1 MIGTITA
8 IIRGRKT
15 TVFLMV
21 VALILGIYNYVVMPR
36 QETPDITAPY
46 ARITAVWPGASPE
59 EMTSQVTEKL
69 EDTVAELTG
78 FTSVLS
84 YSRNSAAV
92 VIVKLEAD
100 ADFEKAWDEL
110 RTKAD
115 TLAKDL
121 PDQMLPLDINTN
133 LTDTA
138 GIIIAMSGDG
148 YSYDELADMAE
159 ALGRDLGRIDGVAR
173 FEVTGKQERVIRVR
187 MDSGKLNR
195 LGLSLSDVSNVIG
208 ARNAILPLGSL
219 NNGEEVIGVSPVGDL
234 ETLAE
239 LENLILMISP
249 QNGSM
254 VRLKDV
260 ADVFEDYADENV
272 RMKQNGRNAVL
283 LTGYFKPDRNVVAI
297 GREVSKVIS
306 NHQALLPANLFFDEV
321 LYQPYTVQK
330 AVDSFII
337 NLIEALVLIVVT
349 VFLGMGFRNALI
361 TSLSIPLSIAITF
374 SAMAMLNIQIHQIS
388 IAGLI
393 IALGMLVDNSIVV
406 NDAIQVRID
415 KGEPQLD
422 ACRNGVKEVYVPVLT
437 STLTTVGA
445 YFPLLLLGGVAGDYV
460 RSIPA
465 VVIISLSASYIAAVF
480 GLPVF
485 AYLFLKPSSGK
496 ERTHRVRRLFVG
508 LLQQAFKRRSLT
520 LILSLALFL
529 GAMGLATTLGLR
541 FFPMAETDMIYLNVT
556 ADNAIHLDETETV
569 VKDIETL
576 LQEQPEVVGYTS
588 AIGDGLPRFY
598 ATLAPS
604 SAAKD
609 YAQIMVKLD
618 LSKGN
623 RFSTNTWFTSHLQ
636 TLLDA
641 RIASARVTVKEL
653 EQGDPTGAPI
663 TVKLT
668 GENMQVLASA
678 TTIVGEHLAGMAG
691 TVNVEDNLSADI
703 LEFELA
709 IDSVRS
715 SMRGLTLYEVQQEAG
730 IALRGIQASVFKDN
744 GLEVPVLVESD
755 IQTREALENLGIR
768 SAVTGNKVLL
778 KDVADIR
785 LKTSTPVIKRDE
797 RELSVTITSDVL
809 PGYSAVALQSQ
820 LEENVA
826 ALDLGEVGV
835 AYLGEREKILEY
847 FGDMGILSIVAILI
861 IFAILLV
868 QFNSFRQIFIIFAT
882 IPLSLI
888 GSIIG
893 LKLFGQPLSF
903 TAILG
908 MVSLLGMVVNNAI
921 VLIDFINTEL
931 REGVHIQ
938 EACLI
943 AVDKRFRPILLTT
956 VTTVIGLVPLVVTGG
971 ELFQPLAIALMF
983 GMMISMLLTL
993 IVIPVVFSVLE
1004 KKMEPQDPPL
1014 PPAQES
1020 ILE

>member
-1 MIGTITA
+1 MIGAITA
-8 IIRGRKT
+8 VIRGRKT

-21 VALILGIYNYVVMPR
+21 VALILGIYNYVVLPR

-59 EMTSQVTEKL
+59 EMTSQITEKL
-69 EDTVAELTG
+69 EDMVAELTG

-100 ADFEKAWDEL
+100 AEYEKAWDEL

-115 TLAKDL
+115 TLSKDL
-121 PDQMLPLDINTN
+121 PDQMQPLDINTN

-173 FEVTGKQERVIRVR
+173 FEITGKQERVVRVR
-187 MDSGKLNR
+187 MNTAKLNR
-195 LGLSLSDVSNVIG
+195 LGLSLTDVAHVIG

-219 NNGEEVIGVSPVGDL
+219 NNGEEVIGVSPAGDL
-234 ETLAE
+234 ESLEE

-249 QNGSM
+249 VNGSM

-260 ADVFEDYADENV
+260 ADVFEDTADENV
-272 RMKQNGRNAVL
+272 RVKQNGRNAVL
-283 LTGYFKPDRNVVAI
+283 LTGYFKSDRNVVAI
-297 GREVSKVIS
+297 GREVSEVIA
-306 NHQALLPANLFFDEV
+306 NHQGKLPDSLFFDEV
-321 LYQPYTVQK
+321 LYQPDTVQK

-337 NLIEALVLIVVT
+337 NLLEALALIIIT

-361 TSLSIPLSIAITF
+361 TSLSIPLSIAMTF
-374 SAMAMLNIQIHQIS
+374 SAMAILNIQIHQIS

-415 KGEPQLD
+415 SGEAQLD

-465 VVIISLSASYIAAVF
+465 VVIISLMASYVSAVF

-485 AYLFLKPSSGK
+485 AFLFLKPTKGK
-496 ERTHRVRRLFVG
+496 TRTHRIRSAFVN
-508 LLQQAFKRRSLT
+508 LLRQAFKRRALA
-520 LILSLALFL
+520 LVLSLALFL
-529 GAMGLATTLGLR
+529 GALGLATTLGLR
-541 FFPMAETDMIYLNVT
+541 FFPMAETDMVYLNVS
-556 ADNAIHLDETETV
+556 ADGAIHLDETEKV
-569 VKDIETL
+569 VRDIEQL
-576 LQEQPEVVGYTS
+576 LDGQPEVVGHTA

-609 YAQIMVKLD
+609 YAQIMVKVD
-618 LSKGN
+618 LSKGG
-623 RFSTNTWFTSHLQ
+623 RFSSNTWFVSHLQ
-636 TLLDA
+636 TLLDQ
-641 RIASARVTVKEL
+641 RIASAHVTVKEL

-668 GENMQVLASA
+668 GENMQALAAA
-678 TTIVGEHLAGMAG
+678 TSQVRGELAALAG

-709 IDSVRS
+709 IDAVRS
-715 SMRGLTLYEVQQEAG
+715 SLRGLTLYEVQQEAG
-730 IALRGIQASVFKDN
+730 IALRGVQASVVKDK
-744 GLEVPVLVESD
+744 GLEVPLMLESD
-755 IQTREALENLGIR
+755 IETREALENLGIK
-768 SAVTGNKVLL
+768 SAATGNKVLL
-778 KDVADIR
+778 RDVADIR

-797 RELSVTITSDVL
+797 RELSVTINSDVL
-809 PGYSAVALQSQ
+809 PGYSAVALQTQ
-820 LEENVA
+820 LEEQLGE
-826 ALDLGEVGV
+826 LDLGEVGV
-835 AYLGEREKILEY
+835 TDLGEREKILEY
-847 FGDMGILSIVAILI
+847 FGDMGVLSIAALLI

-868 QFNSFRQIFIIFAT
+868 QFNSFRQPFIIFAT

-903 TAILG
+903 TAMLG

-931 REGVHIQ
+931 REGIHIQ

-956 VTTVIGLVPLVVTGG
+956 VTTVIGLIPLVITGG

-983 GMMISMLLTL
+983 GLMVSMLLTL

-1004 KKMEPQDPPL
+1004 KKMEPKDPPL
-1014 PPAQES
+1014 PPDPES